1 MEIKRGGEQVEGG
14 LGGAAQR
21 ARLSRAPV
29 AFLAKKEKG
38 KEVKGYAGWARPE
51 GKKKERLAGLGW
63 CGGREKK
70 EKRMGQEKEKKGAGL
85 ERKPER
91 GPEEG
96 FCFKKRKDGFY

>member
-51 GKKKERLAGLGW
+51 GKKKERLAGLE
-63 CGGREKK
+63 RESQREAQKRGFVLRK
-70 EKRMGQEKEKKGAGL
+70 EKMGFIKPYEKETN
-85 ERKPER
+85 
-91 GPEEG
+91 
-96 FCFKKRKDGFY
+96 